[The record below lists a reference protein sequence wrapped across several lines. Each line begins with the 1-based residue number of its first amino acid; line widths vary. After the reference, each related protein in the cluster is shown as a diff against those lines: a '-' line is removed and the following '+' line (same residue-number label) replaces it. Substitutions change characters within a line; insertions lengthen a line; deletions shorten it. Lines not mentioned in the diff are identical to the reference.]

1 MNNEDFWMSIN
12 IGAAD
17 NFPLIPRLF
26 HHAGHKGLDILTVR
40 HCKDA
45 L

>member
-1 MNNEDFWMSIN
+1 MNNEDFWTSN
-12 IGAAD
+12 NTGAAD
-17 NFPLIPRLF
+17 DLSLIPRLF
-26 HHAGHKGLDILTVR
+26 HYAGHEGLDILTVR